1 MANLCCY
8 ATDLAPCGDAE
19 PRSNFR
25 LFDSAQT
32 AESSKG
38 TLTAFFDTLLAA
50 ALMANP
56 CILDPLGLD
65 SAVSRENVVRFQTP
79 SALKAAWQLVNSVV
93 PYALLWIAMVFALSI
108 SYWLMLPLAIVAAGF
123 LARIFIIFHDCGHG
137 SFFHSKR
144 ANRLTGTIAAFLILT
159 PYQHW
164 RWQHA
169 LHHGTSGDLDRRGS
183 GDIWTL
189 TVQEYLESTR
199 WRRFSYR
206 LARNPFVL
214 FVVAPLYVFV
224 VHHRFAAPSA
234 SARER
239 KSVQRTNWALLA
251 GTAVMSAFIGL
262 RHFLLIQLTVSA
274 LAGAVGLWLFYVQ
287 HQFEGAYWARGKE
300 WDYTAAALFG
310 SSFYK
315 LPRILQWFTGNIGFH
330 HIHHLSPRIANYHLE
345 RCHEADPYFK
355 RIKPVTLLASFKS
368 LTFRLWDEGSRRY
381 VGFGRLPRC
390 R

>member
-1 MANLCCY
+1 MAKSF
-8 ATDLAPCGDAE
+8 TI
-19 PRSNFR
+19 
-25 LFDSAQT
+25 DSP
-32 AESSKG
+32 
-38 TLTAFFDTLLAA
+38 D
-50 ALMANP
+50 
-56 CILDPLGLD
+56 LD
-65 SAVSRENVVRFQTP
+65 SVVSRENVVRFQTP
-79 SALKAAWQLVNSVV
+79 SAWKAAWQVANSIV
-93 PYALLWIAMVFALSI
+93 PYALLWIAMVFALSV
-108 SYWLMLPLAIVAAGF
+108 SYWLMLPVAVVAAGF
-123 LARIFIIFHDCGHG
+123 LVRIFIIFHDCGHA
-137 SFFHSKR
+137 SFFKSKR
-144 ANRLTGTIAAFLILT
+144 ANQITGIIAAFLNLA
-159 PYQHW
+159 PYHHW

-224 VHHRFAAPSA
+224 VHHRFAVPSA
-234 SARER
+234 PARER
-239 KSVQRTNWALLA
+239 RSVRHTNYALLA
-251 GTAVMSAFIGL
+251 AAALMSALIGL
-262 RHFLLIQLTVSA
+262 KSFLVIQLTVSA
-274 LAGAVGLWLFYVQ
+274 FAGALGLWLFYVQ
-287 HQFEGAYWARGKE
+287 HQFEGAYWARGEE
-300 WDYTAAALFG
+300 WNYTAAALHG

-315 LPRILQWFTGNIGFH
+315 LPKILQWFTGNIGFH

-368 LTFRLWDEGSRRY
+368 LTFRLWDERSGRY

-390 R
+390 